1 MKRSILVVVL
11 VLVAALAAGAW
22 LVASRAR
29 APERSTA
36 ESTGDK
42 KSEHHGSETL
52 TLTEDQRRAL
62 GIKVE
67 SVAARAPEVRL
78 DVTGTIAANP
88 DRSVVTAPRTPGRVV
103 RVFARLGDTVE
114 AGAPLALLDSVEAAD
129 AFGELAQSESA
140 VAVAQ
145 ARADQERQ
153 LYAAKVRVI
162 EAARQQ
168 TTAEGALRELE
179 QVELGRPKQE
189 YVSALAKLE
198 LAQAEHERER
208 LLVEKKI
215 GARKD
220 LVRAEKELVA
230 ARSELAAVA
239 ETVQLTARQDLLQA
253 NEALK
258 QARAQRDRI
267 RNKLHLLGFSDA
279 TLADALRNPGGR
291 PAPAALVAPFRGTVI
306 DRQVTEGQLLDPA
319 STPFRLA
326 DLSTVWALL
335 DVPETELA
343 WVRPGQEV
351 VVETG
356 GDQKMAHTGRVVYV
370 GDVVSD
376 QTRTLKVRVE
386 IPNPQRH
393 FKPGMFV
400 SARIAARQ
408 PGPAVLM
415 VPKAA
420 VVHLDQGPVVFV
432 DGDGGLRPRPVET
445 GPELGGWITI
455 RKGLTAGDRVVT
467 EGAFALKAQIVKAK
481 LGEE

>member
-1 MKRSILVVVL
+1 MTRSTIVVVL
-11 VLVAALAAGAW
+11 VLVTALAGGAW
-22 LVASRAR
+22 IMSGRAR
-29 APERSTA
+29 APESPKP
-36 ESTGDK
+36 ESAGEK
-42 KSEHHGSETL
+42 KSEHHESETL
-52 TLTEDQRRAL
+52 TLSEDQRRTL

-67 SVAARAPEVRL
+67 AVASRTPEVRL
-78 DVTGTIAANP
+78 DVTGTIVANP
-88 DRSVVTAPRTPGRVV
+88 DRTVVVAPRTPGRVV
-103 RVFARLGDTVE
+103 RVFARLGDTVD
-114 AGAPLALLDSVEAAD
+114 AGARLALLDSAEAGD
-129 AFGELAQSESA
+129 ALGDLAQSESA

-153 LYAAKVRVI
+153 LYAARLRVI
-162 EAARQQ
+162 EAVRQQ

-198 LAQAEHERER
+198 LAQAEYERER

-239 ETVQLTARQDLLQA
+239 ETVQLTARQELLQA
-253 NEALK
+253 EEALK
-258 QARAQRDRI
+258 QARNQRDRI

-279 TLADALRNPGGR
+279 ALADALRNPGGR

-306 DRQVTEGQLLDPA
+306 ERQVTEGQLLDPA
-319 STPFRLA
+319 SMPFRLA

-343 WVRPGQEV
+343 WVRPGQDV
-351 VVETG
+351 TVEISG
-356 GDQKMAHTGRVVYV
+356 AQKMTHTGRVVYV
-370 GDVVSD
+370 GDVVTE

-386 IPNPQRH
+386 IPNPERH

-420 VVHLDQGPVVFV
+420 VVYLDEGPVVFV
-432 DGDGGLRPRPVET
+432 ETDARLQPRPVET
-445 GPELGGWITI
+445 GPELGGWIAI
-455 RKGLTAGDRVVT
+455 RKGLTAGEGVVT

>member
-1 MKRSILVVVL
+1 M
-11 VLVAALAAGAW
+11 
-22 LVASRAR
+22 
-29 APERSTA
+29 
-36 ESTGDK
+36 
-42 KSEHHGSETL
+42 
-52 TLTEDQRRAL
+52 
-62 GIKVE
+62 
-67 SVAARAPEVRL
+67 
-78 DVTGTIAANP
+78 
-88 DRSVVTAPRTPGRVV
+88 
-103 RVFARLGDTVE
+103 
-114 AGAPLALLDSVEAAD
+114 
-129 AFGELAQSESA
+129 
-140 VAVAQ
+140 AQ

-153 LYAAKVRVI
+153 LYAAKRRVI

-179 QVELGRPKQE
+179 LVELGRPKQE

-239 ETVQLTARQDLLQA
+239 ETVQLTAGQDLLQA
-253 NEALK
+253 EEALK

-279 TLADALRNPGGR
+279 ALADALRNPGGH

-319 STPFRLA
+319 SSPFRLA

-351 VVETG
+351 TVETDG
-356 GDQKMAHTGRVVYV
+356 AQKMTHTGRVVYV
-370 GDVVSD
+370 GDVVTE

-386 IPNPQRH
+386 IPNLERH

-400 SARIAARQ
+400 SAHIAARQ
-408 PGPAVLM
+408 PR
-415 VPKAA
+415 
-420 VVHLDQGPVVFV
+420 
-432 DGDGGLRPRPVET
+432 GGGAH
-445 GPELGGWITI
+445 GPEGRGRLPRRGPRGV
-455 RKGLTAGDRVVT
+455 RRD
-467 EGAFALKAQIVKAK
+467 
-481 LGEE
+481 